1 VDIQR
6 IEFEHVDLIHL
17 GQNRPNLRALF
28 NTVPPKYRGTLL
40 LAWKLLVSQGI
51 CYVEFEL

>member
-28 NTVPPKYRGTLL
+28 NTVPLNIGEHF
-40 LAWKLLVSQGI
+40 
-51 CYVEFEL
+51 C